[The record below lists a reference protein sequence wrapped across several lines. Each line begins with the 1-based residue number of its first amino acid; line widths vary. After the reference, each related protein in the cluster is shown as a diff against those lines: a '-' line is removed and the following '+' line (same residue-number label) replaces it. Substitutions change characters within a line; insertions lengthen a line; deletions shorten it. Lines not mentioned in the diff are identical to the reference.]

1 MATIYEQY
9 HIFCVTNK
17 LYILTKRMITSTIR
31 KSGIKVVR
39 KSYALVAY
47 LILGDESVRGV
58 GENEL

>member
-1 MATIYEQY
+1 
-9 HIFCVTNK
+9 
-17 LYILTKRMITSTIR
+17 MITSTIR

>member
-1 MATIYEQY
+1 
-9 HIFCVTNK
+9 
-17 LYILTKRMITSTIR
+17 MITSTIR
-31 KSGIKVVR
+31 KYGIKVVR